1 MKKLLSLALV
11 LAMMLTFASFP
22 AVAES
27 AEPVKITLYYSDNA
41 TLPFQEDW
49 LTVKTIEERFNV
61 DLTFEV
67 IPIADYATKVSTALN
82 VGGNTVPDVILYQTT
97 KGENGSLALNG
108 ADAHQRLQRLDPQLQ
123 RPRGGVRP
131 AKRHRRA

>member
-97 KGENGSLALNG
+97 KRTAPW
-108 ADAHQRLQRLDPQLQ
+108 RLTAR
-123 RPRGGVRP
+123 
-131 AKRHRRA
+131 